1 MASSDDDEVAERCYD
16 EARAILV
23 SLREK
28 FAPHDAGTVLLC
40 ALGRLAAIQ
49 RVPQKQA
56 WRTITSAGCRAGFR
70 FGYLNQAE
78 QLKETNP
85 PTNAAIVD

>member
-1 MASSDDDEVAERCYD
+1 MTKNDDEAAEACYA
-16 EARAILV
+16 EAAAILR

-28 FAPHDAGTVLLC
+28 FAPHDAGAILLC

-56 WRTITSAGCRAGFR
+56 WRTLTGAGCHAGFR

-78 QLKETNP
+78 QLKETDNSDSLM
-85 PTNAAIVD
+85 N